1 MIHGKKIRDGC
12 LGRVFSALPFLTEL
26 WGRLYPIVEP
36 EGLPFVR
43 LQRPLPKTR
52 LALVTTAGIHH
63 PEQEP
68 FDMSDPNGDAS
79 LRRLDL
85 TTLSHG
91 YAVTHDYYDSK
102 DVMRDINVVL
112 PHERCQE
119 LIALSE
125 LGSLHPVA
133 YSLMGH
139 VLGPKLT
146 QLREQTAPQIALE
159 LLAQKVEAVLL
170 TPA

>member
-1 MIHGKKIRDGC
+1 MDWKKRRDGFVA
-12 LGRVFSALPFLTEL
+12 RVFSALPFLTEL

-43 LQRPLPKTR
+43 LQRPLSQIK
-52 LALVTTAGIHH
+52 LALLTTAGIHH
-63 PEQEP
+63 PQQEL
-68 FDMSDPNGDAS
+68 FDMSNPNGDAS

-85 TTLSHG
+85 ATLSQG
-91 YAVTHDYYDSK
+91 YTVTHDYYDSR
-102 DVMRDINVVL
+102 DVLRDVNIVL
-112 PHERCQE
+112 PHERCRE
-119 LIALSE
+119 LIDLCE

-139 VLGPKLT
+139 LLGPRLT
-146 QLREQTAPQIALE
+146 QLREETAPRIALE
-159 LLAQKVEAVLL
+159 LVAQKVDAALL